1 MSTATTINFVQGD
14 DLPTITAYLRDKNT
28 AKEGAILDPD
38 NPDTWAP
45 INLAQCTIRVQVRE
59 KGGYIVDTFN
69 AAIIDLALS
78 RVLLSVPLDAKFPQV
93 AGSYEAEITIKFPGG
108 SQQTIYDLLPIK
120 VRERLQVG
128 E

>member
-28 AKEGAILDPD
+28 AKVGAILDPD

-45 INLAQCTIRVQVRE
+45 IKLAGCTIRVQVRE
-59 KGGYIVDTFN
+59 KGGYIIDTFN
-69 AAIIDLALS
+69 AAIIDPAES
-78 RVLLSVPLDAKFPQV
+78 RVLLSVPSDANFPKT
-93 AGSYEAEITIKFPGG
+93 AGSYEAEITISFPGG
-108 SQQTIYDLLPIK
+108 SQQTIYDLLPIR
-120 VRERLQVG
+120 VRERLQLG

>member
-1 MSTATTINFVQGD
+1 MTTATTINFVQGD

-28 AKEGAILDPD
+28 AKVGAVLDPD

-45 INLAQCTIRVQVRE
+45 INLAGCTIRVQVRE
-59 KGGYIVDTFN
+59 KGGFIVDTFN

-78 RVLLSVPLDAKFPQV
+78 RVLLSVPPDAKFPQT
-93 AGSYEAEITIKFPGG
+93 AGSYEAEITIQFPGG

-120 VRERLQVG
+120 VRERLQLG

>member
-1 MSTATTINFVQGD
+1 MTTATTINFVQGD

-28 AKEGAILDPD
+28 AKEGAVLDPD
-38 NPDTWAP
+38 NADTWAP
-45 INLAQCTIRVQVRE
+45 INLAGCTIRVQVRE
-59 KGGYIVDTFN
+59 KGGYVIDTFN

-78 RVLLSVPLDAKFPQV
+78 RVLLSVPLDAKFPQT

-120 VRERLQVG
+120 VRERLQLG